1 MTKIINGRRRQGQD
15 RKKVMVQ
22 KNEKNN
28 LRKEKKNMVQKK
40 EKLDGEEKRLGHG
53 K

>member
-1 MTKIINGRRRQGQD
+1 
-15 RKKVMVQ
+15 MVQ